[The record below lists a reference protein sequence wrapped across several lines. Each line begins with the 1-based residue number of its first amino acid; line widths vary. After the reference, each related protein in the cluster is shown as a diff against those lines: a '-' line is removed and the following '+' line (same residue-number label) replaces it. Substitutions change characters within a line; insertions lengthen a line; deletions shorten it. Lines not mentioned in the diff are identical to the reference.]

1 MKSLLLIPQSL
12 VNETHACWAPLAL
25 GRLHTFPPP
34 TSFLVDA
41 PGICFLAQQQP
52 TPNFAKVCHQP
63 KHTEQPDL
71 ETASRQTF
79 TLGSKGRHMLRCLIT
94 NQKNTERSDLET
106 ASRQTCTLGSKRGH
120 MLRCL
125 TLAQVCRG
133 PSESGYQEAM
143 CVWSHRVRTGTLGH
157 EIIFCRISFFPEPF
171 QV

>member
-71 ETASRQTF
+71 ETASRQT
-79 TLGSKGRHMLRCLIT
+79 
-94 NQKNTERSDLET
+94 
-106 ASRQTCTLGSKRGH
+106 CTLGSKRGH